1 MYSRF
6 PIQYTPGIDE
16 CSAESPSLAVSNA
29 ESDGDFDVAG
39 EVAVVSGPDS
49 PGLPV
54 TVFGNSWTC
63 SGPAEADKPLRP
75 LGAEVARSE
84 NVGGVAA
91 VAAPGLGEPGEPG
104 DTSPPREV
112 VAVSGPESVRSA
124 WTVFRAGSS
133 CPTARVRAD
142 WATSASGKT
151 GFAARPLSVGSE
163 SP

>member
-75 LGAEVARSE
+75 LGAVVAWS
-84 NVGGVAA
+84 AA
-91 VAAPGLGEPGEPG
+91 VGAVAVRVAPGLDDEDGEAL
-104 DTSPPREV
+104 SREV
-112 VAVSGPESVRSA
+112 VDVSGPKSVCSA
-124 WTVFRAGSS
+124 WTVFRAGSPCS
-133 CPTARVRAD
+133 TAR
-142 WATSASGKT
+142 
-151 GFAARPLSVGSE
+151 
-163 SP
+163 